1 MNAIQTIK
9 NGDLKTSFRENL
21 NVAEYKLK
29 EAKPDILFGLG
40 IFGVLAGTVLACI
53 QTAKAKEALKEHKDA
68 VAGIEFE
75 HKVDETLSEE
85 AKKQAK
91 KVKGKKLVTEY
102 AHLGYVMLKIYGLPA
117 LLWLLGM
124 GGIVDSHFTLK
135 TENKALFAN
144 SVAVQQAF
152 DAYRQRI
159 AEKIGAEEEQKAYLG
174 AHEETIQVLEKDP
187 ETGEEKLVEKKADVF
202 YAQPGSKYA
211 RNFTAATSD
220 AFDIRS
226 YADRYLDQ
234 RVDAINKDLELGIK
248 RFYTGNEIM
257 RMLGYNENELSD
269 DFIDV
274 GISGNAR
281 LVEKEADRR
290 LIVTRLH
297 GYERKYDHVHDRF
310 VYEPCLRLDFNFY
323 PLKGKI

>member
-1 MNAIQTIK
+1 MNNSTNLNIK
-9 NGDLKTSFRENL
+9 EQL

-29 EAKPDILFGLG
+29 QAKPDILFGFG
-40 IFGVLAGTVLACI
+40 IIGVLAGTVFACI
-53 QTAKAKEALKEHKDA
+53 QTAKAKKAIEEHKEA
-68 VAGIEFE
+68 IAGIEFE
-75 HKVDETLSEE
+75 HKVDETLSDE

-91 KVKGKKLVTEY
+91 KVKGKKLFNEY
-102 AHLGYVMLKIYGLPA
+102 AHLSYIMLRIYGLPA

-135 TENKALFAN
+135 TANKALFAN
-144 SVAVQQAF
+144 SVALQQLF
-152 DAYRQRI
+152 DQYRTRV
-159 AEKIGAEEEQKAYLG
+159 AEQIGVEQEQKMFLG

-187 ETGEEKLVEKKADVF
+187 ETGEEKLVEKTADVF

-226 YADRYLDQ
+226 YADRYLEA
-234 RVDAINKDLELGIK
+234 RIDAINKDLELGVK
-248 RFYTGNEIM
+248 RFYTAAEIL
-257 RMLGYNENELSD
+257 RMLGFNENELND
-269 DFIDV
+269 DLIDV

-281 LVEKEADRR
+281 LIEREADRR

-310 VYEPCLRLDFNFY
+310 IYEPCLRLDFNFY

>member
-1 MNAIQTIK
+1 MNNALTVSNSNSK
-9 NGDLKTSFRENL
+9 MSFKESL
-21 NVAEYKLK
+21 NVAEYKLNQ
-29 EAKPDILFGLG
+29 AKPDILFGFG
-40 IFGVLAGTVLACI
+40 IVGVIAGTVLACI
-53 QTAKAKEALKEHKDA
+53 QTAKAKKAVEEHKEA
-68 VAGIEFE
+68 IAGIEFE
-75 HKVDETLSEE
+75 HKVDETLSDE

-91 KVKGKKLVTEY
+91 KVKGKKLLNEY
-102 AHLGYVMLKIYGLPA
+102 AHLSYTMLRIYGLPA

-124 GGIVDSHFTLK
+124 GGIVDSHFALK
-135 TENKALFAN
+135 TANKALLAN
-144 SVAVQQAF
+144 SVALQQLF
-152 DAYRQRI
+152 DQYRARV
-159 AEKIGAEEEQKAYLG
+159 AEQIGVEQEQKTFLG

-226 YADRYLDQ
+226 YADRYLQ
-234 RVDAINKDLELGIK
+234 SRIDAINTDLSLGVK
-248 RFYTGNEIM
+248 RFYTGQEIL
-257 RMLGYNENELSD
+257 RMLGFNENELD
-269 DFIDV
+269 DELLDV

-281 LVEKEADRR
+281 LIEREVDRR
-290 LIVTRLH
+290 LMVTRLH